1 MFKPVI
7 KSNGSSHNSAL
18 LEAYFKSQAGP
29 QIPSTGLSPLPSV
42 KRDRPTEVIKPGI
55 EMGEFELQNINLLI
69 CCLLFY

>member
-18 LEAYFKSQAGP
+18 LEAYFKSQAP
-29 QIPSTGLSPLPSV
+29 QLPSAGLSPLPSV

-55 EMGEFELQNINLLI
+55 EMGKSGHSFILI
-69 CCLLFY
+69 CFLCKTE